1 MQNKSTNVFRIGEL
15 AKRAGKT
22 VRTIH
27 FYEELG
33 LLHPAERSPGGF
45 RMYTDE
51 ALTRIHWIEQ
61 IQELGFSLTD
71 IRGFLDDFHGHET
84 GPKAMRVLQGFYQE
98 KIEQT
103 RSTIEKMQT
112 LEAELQSSLHY
123 LEACQDCS
131 STAGIESCANCESSE
146 HSDSETPCMVAAI
159 ATSA

>member
-1 MQNKSTNVFRIGEL
+1 MQKYPTKVFRIGEL

-45 RMYTDE
+45 RMYTDD

-71 IRGFLDDFHGHET
+71 IRGFLDNFHAHET
-84 GPKAMRVLQGFYQE
+84 GPEAMKVLGGFYRE
-98 KIEQT
+98 KLEQT
-103 RSTIEKMQT
+103 RATIEKMHL
-112 LEAELQSSLHY
+112 LEAELKSSLDY
-123 LEACQDCS
+123 LEACHGCAT
-131 STAGIESCANCESSE
+131 TASIESCANCDSSD

-159 ATSA
+159 ATNA